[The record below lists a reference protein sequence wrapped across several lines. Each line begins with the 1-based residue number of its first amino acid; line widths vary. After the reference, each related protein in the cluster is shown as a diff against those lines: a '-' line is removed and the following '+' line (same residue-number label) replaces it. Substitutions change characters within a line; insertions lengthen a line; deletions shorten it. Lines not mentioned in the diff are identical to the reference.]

1 VSDSPRVLWC
11 NPSVGVAGDMLLAA
25 MLDLGADD
33 GFVRDQ
39 LERLDVAGWRLDVG
53 PTTRRGLAATSI
65 TVDVPTDDHHRPWSR
80 IDQMLATS
88 DLHPAVAAG
97 ARRTFD
103 ALGRAEAAVHGTT
116 IDEVHFHEVGAVD
129 AIVDIVGTW
138 AALTA
143 LCDDDEQLTLTS
155 APIGLGSGT
164 AAMAHG
170 QLPVPAPA
178 VLELL
183 QGHPVVPVELQAET
197 ATPTGVAL
205 LVTLVDRWGQV
216 PAGTVRR
223 VGRGAGRRD
232 PASHANVVT
241 VVELELAAPGSTASV
256 ADGTS
261 DDGPVEAVVIETNV
275 DDVTPETIGYVL
287 DRALELG
294 ADDAWATPIVMKKGR
309 PAHLLSLL
317 SRPELAATLRELLTV
332 ETGTLGTRTRSVDK
346 HELTRTI
353 VQVDVDGRAVRVKV
367 GPHGA
372 KPEHDDV
379 VEVARSSGRAQRDV
393 AADALAAWRAGEGR
407 DLDG

>member
-1 VSDSPRVLWC
+1 MTASPRALWC

-25 MLDLGADD
+25 LLDLGADE
-33 GFVRDQ
+33 GFVRSQ

-53 PTTRRGLAATSI
+53 STTRRGLVATSVH
-65 TVDVPTDDHHRPWSR
+65 VDVPTDDHHRAWSR
-80 IDQMLATS
+80 IDEMLATS
-88 DLHPAVAAG
+88 GLHPAVADG
-97 ARRTFD
+97 ARRTFE
-103 ALGRAEAAVHGTT
+103 ALGRAEASVHGTT

-129 AIVDIVGTW
+129 AIVDIVGSW

-143 LCDDDEQLTLTS
+143 LRGDDGSEVAMAS

-170 QLPVPAPA
+170 RLPVPAPA

-183 QGHPVVPVELQAET
+183 RDHPVVPVEVQAET

-205 LVTLVDRWGQV
+205 LVTMVERWGQV
-216 PAGTVRR
+216 PTGSVRR

-232 PASHANVVT
+232 PVTHANVVT
-241 VVELELAAPGSTASV
+241 VVELALASDHTPAAV
-256 ADGTS
+256 ADMHAT
-261 DDGPVEAVVIETNV
+261 PAVEAVVIETNV
-275 DDVTPETIGYVL
+275 DDVTPETIAHVL

-317 SRPELAATLRELLTV
+317 CRPEVAATLRELLAV
-332 ETGTLGTRTRSVDK
+332 ETGTLGTRTRTVDK
-346 HELTRTI
+346 HELTRS
-353 VQVDVDGRAVRVKV
+353 VVEVEVEGQVVHMKV

-379 VEVARSSGRAQRDV
+379 AEVARRSGRSLRDV
-393 AADALAAWRAGEGR
+393 AAEAITAWRDGPGR
-407 DLDG
+407 QVDA

>member
-1 VSDSPRVLWC
+1 MSDSPRALWC

-25 MLDLGADD
+25 LLDLGADE
-33 GFVRDQ
+33 GFVRSQ

-53 PTTRRGLAATSI
+53 STTRRGLVATS
-65 TVDVPTDDHHRPWSR
+65 VHVEAPEDDHHRPWSR
-80 IDQMLATS
+80 IDEMLATS
-88 DLHPAVAAG
+88 DLHPAVSDG
-97 ARRTFD
+97 ARRTFE
-103 ALGRAEAAVHGTT
+103 ALGRAEATVHDTT

-143 LCDDDEQLTLTS
+143 LRGDDPRLTVTS

-183 QGHPVVPVELQAET
+183 RGHPVVPVELQAET

-205 LVTLVDRWGQV
+205 LATMADGWGRV

-241 VVELELAAPGSTASV
+241 VVELELAAPERSAGE
-256 ADGTS
+256 TS
-261 DDGPVEAVVIETNV
+261 LDAPIEALVIETNV
-275 DDVTPETIGYVL
+275 DDVTPETIGHVL

-309 PAHLLSLL
+309 PAQLLSVLC
-317 SRPELAATLRELLTV
+317 RPDRAAALRELLTV
-332 ETGTLGTRTRSVDK
+332 ETGTLGTRTRAVDK
-346 HELTRTI
+346 HELARS
-353 VQVDVDGRAVRVKV
+353 VVRVEVDGHVVRMKV

-379 VEVARSSGRAQRDV
+379 VEVARRTGRPLRDV
-393 AADALAAWRAGEGR
+393 AADALAAWRDGDAVH
-407 DLDG
+407 LDP